1 MINNYHTL
9 CKLAREFKILEGCQV
24 NSIFT
29 QDRYNTIIEFDAG
42 DEFLYLNLYQRVRE
56 SSLFL
61 YENFQR
67 ARSGT
72 NNILKELY
80 GDILQS
86 IELIDRDRL
95 FKLEFI
101 KLNLYILVIG
111 NSRSNLILCDKS
123 DIILDTLT
131 FQNELLEKNISE
143 VISIRSSQEFEYV
156 DQTKMLKGK
165 YLLHSNHIA
174 EIESK
179 AIPISQIE
187 DYIKTI
193 YRSDNYLY
201 ETKENEFLFSNI
213 ALSQNYKLIQQSA
226 SASELIRK
234 YVSLTNKYLDMAE
247 ERSKLFTIIDSKLK
261 KNKNILE
268 HSERVLADTK
278 RIETY
283 RQFGNL
289 LLSHS
294 NLKQKGQTEIE
305 LTYWEGNAL
314 KVPLDSKV
322 SISDNANKYFEKA
335 KKASKEIKVIA
346 ARIPAIREQIH
357 SLQQVKD
364 EIESAQY
371 LKELKAIQT
380 KYSGLF
386 SAISK
391 NKKDNESTKF
401 RAFTLI
407 GDFQLFVGKN
417 SSNNDELTMNFA
429 APYDIWLHARG
440 IGGSHCVIR
449 RNRNQQVP
457 METITQAA
465 EIAAYYSQQRKASY
479 VPVIYTEKK
488 NIRKPKGSAVG
499 AVMVLK
505 EEVVMVEPK
514 LPS

>member
-9 CKLAREFKILEGCQV
+9 CKLAIEFKILEGCQV

-29 QDRYNTIIEFDAG
+29 QDRYNTIIEFDSG

-86 IELIDRDRL
+86 IVLIEKDRV

-101 KLNLYILVIG
+101 KFNLFIIVIG
-111 NSRSNLILCDKS
+111 NSRSNLILCNKANL
-123 DIILDTLT
+123 IIDTLT
-131 FQNELLEKNISE
+131 FQNELVEKNINE
-143 VISIRSSQEFEYV
+143 IVISKSNKEFEYA

-165 YLLHSNHIA
+165 YLLHSSHIA
-174 EIESK
+174 EIEGKS
-179 AIPISQIE
+179 IPIAQIE
-187 DYIKTI
+187 PYIRTI
-193 YRSDNYLY
+193 FKSDNYLY
-201 ETKENEFLFSNI
+201 ETEENQFLFSNI
-213 ALSQNYKLIQQSA
+213 ALNQNYKLIQQSA
-226 SASELIRK
+226 SASDLIRK
-234 YVSLTNKYLDMAE
+234 YVSLSNKYLDMAQ

-261 KNKNILE
+261 KNRNILE
-268 HSERVLADTK
+268 HSERVLADTN

-289 LLSHS
+289 LLSYS

-305 LTYWEGNAL
+305 LTDWEGNAL
-314 KVPLDSKV
+314 KVPLNSKIT
-322 SISDNANKYFEKA
+322 ISDNANKYFEKA

-346 ARIPAIREQIH
+346 SRIPAIKEQIN

-364 EIESAQY
+364 EIDSAQY
-371 LKELKAIQT
+371 LKELKAVQT
-380 KYSGLF
+380 KYSSLF

-391 NKKDNESTKF
+391 NQKDSESTKF
-401 RAFTLI
+401 RMFNLI
-407 GDFQLFVGKN
+407 GEFQLFVGKN
-417 SSNNDELTMNFA
+417 SANNDELTMKFA

-465 EIAAYYSQQRKASY
+465 EIAAYYSQMRKASY
-479 VPVIYTEKK
+479 VPVVYTEKK

-499 AVMVLK
+499 AVIVLK